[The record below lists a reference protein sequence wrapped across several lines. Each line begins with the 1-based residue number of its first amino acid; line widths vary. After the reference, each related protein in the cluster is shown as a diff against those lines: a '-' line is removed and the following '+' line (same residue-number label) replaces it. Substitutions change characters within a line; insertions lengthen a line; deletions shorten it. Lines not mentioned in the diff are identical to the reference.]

1 VALDQAAAL
10 RELMRPTPRQPLR
23 RTRVIAV
30 ASGKGGVGK
39 TSLTVNLAIALAR
52 EGKRAVVLDG
62 DLGLAN
68 VDVLLGVHPRYTLEH
83 VVSGQ
88 RSLGEVMV
96 PAPGGIWVVPGASGL
111 EALADLSEEQR
122 QYLISSLAEL
132 DGRVDVL
139 LIDTA
144 AGVSRE
150 VSAFLEAAPEVIV
163 VTTPEPTAITDA
175 YALVKVASSSRP
187 DRRRDGEGGPTFRLV
202 VNQANDVGE
211 AVGVAR
217 KLQTVAR
224 QFLNVELESLG
235 YVPTDRSV
243 PRSTRGQVPLLVAY
257 PSSPAALRVVD
268 LARRLTA
275 TAGQPGAGDSS
286 IGGFLRRMAGVA

>member
-1 VALDQAAAL
+1 
-10 RELMRPTPRQPLR
+10 MRPAPRQPLR
-23 RTRVIAV
+23 RTRVLAV

-39 TSLTVNLAIALAR
+39 TNLTVNLAIALAR

-68 VDVLLGVHPRYTLEH
+68 VDVLLGIHPRYTLQH
-83 VVSGQ
+83 VMSGQ

-96 PAPGGIWVVPGASGL
+96 AAPGGIWVVPGASGL
-111 EALADLSEEQR
+111 EELADMSEEQR
-122 QYLISSLAEL
+122 QYLIGALGEL

-163 VTTPEPTAITDA
+163 VTTPEPAAITDA
-175 YALVKVASSSRP
+175 YALIKVASAAS
-187 DRRRDGEGGPTFRLV
+187 DGGPTLRLV

-224 QFLNVELESLG
+224 QF
-235 YVPTDRSV
+235 
-243 PRSTRGQVPLLVAY
+243 
-257 PSSPAALRVVD
+257 
-268 LARRLTA
+268 
-275 TAGQPGAGDSS
+275 
-286 IGGFLRRMAGVA
+286 

>member
-10 RELMRPTPRQPLR
+10 RDLMRPAPRQPLR
-23 RTRVIAV
+23 QTRVIAV

-39 TSLTVNLAIALAR
+39 TNLTVNLAIALAR
-52 EGKRAVVLDG
+52 EGKRVVVLDG

-68 VDVLLGVHPRYTLEH
+68 VDVLLGIHPRYTLEH

-96 PAPGGIWVVPGASGL
+96 QAPGGIWVVPGASGL
-111 EALADLSEEQR
+111 EEMANMSEESR
-122 QYLISSLAEL
+122 QHLIAALAEL
-132 DGRVDVL
+132 DGRADLL

-144 AGVSRE
+144 AGISRE

-175 YALVKVASSSRP
+175 YALIKVASANAS
-187 DRRRDGEGGPTFRLV
+187 PTFRLV

-211 AVGVAR
+211 ALAVAR
-217 KLQTVAR
+217 KLQSVAR
-224 QFLNVELESLG
+224 QFLNIEIQSLG

-243 PRSTRGQVPLLVAY
+243 SRSTRGQVPLLVGY
-257 PSSPAALRVVD
+257 PSSPAALRIVE
-268 LARRLTA
+268 LARRLSS
-275 TAGQPGAGDSS
+275 TAGPAVEADSS
-286 IGGFLRRMAGVA
+286 IVGFLRRLAGVA

>member
-1 VALDQAAAL
+1 VAIDQAAAL
-10 RELMRPTPRQPLR
+10 RDLMRPTPRQPLR

-39 TSLTVNLAIALAR
+39 TNLTVNLAIALAR
-52 EGKRAVVLDG
+52 AGKRAVVLDG

-68 VDVLLGVHPRYTLEH
+68 VDVLLGIRPRYTLQH
-83 VVSGQ
+83 VVAGQ
-88 RSLGEVMV
+88 RSLGEVLM

-111 EALADLSEEQR
+111 EELADMSEEQR
-122 QYLISSLAEL
+122 QCLISALAEL
-132 DGRVDVL
+132 DGRADVL

-175 YALVKVASSSRP
+175 YALIKVASSA
-187 DRRRDGEGGPTFRLV
+187 RRDAAPAGRPTFRLV

-217 KLQTVAR
+217 KVQTVAR
-224 QFLNVELESLG
+224 QFLNVEVESLG
-235 YVPTDRSV
+235 YIPSDRSV

-275 TAGQPGAGDSS
+275 AAGEPAAGDA
-286 IGGFLRRMAGVA
+286 GVAGFLRRMAGVA

>member
-1 VALDQAAAL
+1 VSLDQAAAL
-10 RELMRPTPRQPLR
+10 REMMRPAPRQPLR
-23 RTRVIAV
+23 QTRVIAV

-39 TSLTVNLAIALAR
+39 TNLTVNLGIALTR

-68 VDVLLGVHPRYTLEH
+68 VDVLLGIHPRYTLEH

-88 RSLGEVMV
+88 RTLGEVMV
-96 PAPGGIWVVPGASGL
+96 QAPGGIWVVPGASGL
-111 EALADLSEEQR
+111 EELANLTEERRQHLVGALS
-122 QYLISSLAEL
+122 EL

-144 AGVSRE
+144 AGISRE

-175 YALVKVASSSRP
+175 YALIKVASAAADTCPR
-187 DRRRDGEGGPTFRLV
+187 FRLV

-211 AVGVAR
+211 ALEVAR

-224 QFLNVELESLG
+224 QFLNVEVESLG

-257 PSSPAALRVVD
+257 PSSPAALRIAD
-268 LARRLTA
+268 LARRLLSTPGLPS
-275 TAGQPGAGDSS
+275 AGESS
-286 IGGFLRRMAGVA
+286 IMGFLRRMAGVA